1 MGQENESDRKNLEE
15 LNIVT
20 DWTIL
25 IKMQETGDRTQKHE
39 KITQIKHKEIIC
51 LRGKHTVSWWNLRS
65 EDQQNKSEDSK
76 SKRKINY

>member
-15 LNIVT
+15 LNIIT

-25 IKMQETGDRTQKHE
+25 IKMQETGDRTQEHE

-76 SKRKINY
+76 SKRKIN

>member
-76 SKRKINY
+76 SKRKIN

>member
-25 IKMQETGDRTQKHE
+25 IKMQETGDRTQKHQ

-51 LRGKHTVSWWNLRS
+51 LRGKHTVSWWDLRS